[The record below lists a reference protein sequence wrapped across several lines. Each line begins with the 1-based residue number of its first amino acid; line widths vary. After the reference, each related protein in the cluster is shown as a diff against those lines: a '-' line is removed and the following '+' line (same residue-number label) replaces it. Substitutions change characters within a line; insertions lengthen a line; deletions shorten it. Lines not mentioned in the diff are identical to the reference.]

1 MRLCFGTY
9 AKVLLRCRRIG
20 VSQVELGRKL
30 LLSINGNAGVHYSD
44 SSISDLVNG
53 RKNLGAADT
62 ENARFGSYE
71 EVAERFR
78 NEMEPLLDENKVSLA
93 VAAVRELAL
102 NDGDIGPLSIVDRVG
117 GLTKSE
123 LERTLHFDPWAF
135 LAGVLIFVASDVRN
149 RGTEQDCA
157 SVGELFTERL
167 NEVAASFVLGEGTD
181 RKPGRSC
188 CVWMDGPSSL
198 TVIEGDLFELV
209 DRGGE
214 AFGKG
219 IAVVSVDSGFST
231 EISRRLEEVDGHG
244 ISENTLHGKWLLKL
258 MSDGMPKKS
267 WTDASMLF
275 L

>member
-9 AKVLLRCRRIG
+9 AKVLLRCRRTG
-20 VSQVELGRKL
+20 VTQVELGREL
-30 LLSINGNAGVHYSD
+30 FASINGGVDVYYSD

-53 RKNLGAADT
+53 RKNLGPFDV
-62 ENARFGSYE
+62 ESARSSSS
-71 EVAERFR
+71 AEIARRFR

-123 LERTLHFDPWAF
+123 LERTLCFNPWAF

-149 RGTEQDCA
+149 RGAEQDCA

-167 NEVAASFVLGEGTD
+167 NEVAASFVLGERPD
-181 RKPGRSC
+181 RESGRSC

-231 EISRRLEEVDGHG
+231 EISRRLEEIDDHG
-244 ISENTLHGKWLLKL
+244 ISENTLHGKWLL
-258 MSDGMPKKS
+258 
-267 WTDASMLF
+267 
-275 L
+275 